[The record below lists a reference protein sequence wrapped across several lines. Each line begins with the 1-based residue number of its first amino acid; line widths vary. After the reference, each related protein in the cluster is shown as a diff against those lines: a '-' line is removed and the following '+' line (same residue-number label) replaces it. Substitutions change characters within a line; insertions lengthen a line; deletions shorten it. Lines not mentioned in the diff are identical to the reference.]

1 MKKLIISLTAA
12 LMTLASL
19 AAGEVNSDRYVTRDY
34 DFKGFNGITASG
46 IYDVQLE
53 KSNTWKVSISVPEDL
68 EDYLDVKVNNGR
80 LVLGMKQVPLRVSK
94 NFSKWTVT
102 TKVSMPVLRSLSL
115 SGAAKFDCSDSFD
128 LGNETFKLELS
139 GAGKANGLDIKA
151 KELEMEMGGATSANI
166 TGDFQKVEIEM
177 SGAAKCNFSI
187 SAVELNQEISGAAKA
202 YHSGDFATVELE
214 ASGASVFS
222 FNGSADMMDI
232 EATGAAKVETS
243 KGTARTVKASVSG
256 ASYCEINALES
267 LKVDASGASSVRYV
281 DNSSM
286 DLDIR
291 SINRGSSITKMK

>member
-34 DFKGFNGITASG
+34 DLKGFNGITASG

-68 EDYLDVKVNNGR
+68 EDYLEVKVNNGR

-115 SGAAKFDCSDSFD
+115 SGAAKFDCNDSFD

-139 GAGKANGLDIKA
+139 GAGKANGLDINA

-177 SGAAKCNFSI
+177 SGNGADDNVAAAL
-187 SAVELNQEISGAAKA
+187 AVIAVGDALAEDLRDGGVLEILIV
-202 YHSGDFATVELE
+202 HSESQRLVLLE
-214 ASGASVFS
+214 P
-222 FNGSADMMDI
+222 
-232 EATGAAKVETS
+232 
-243 KGTARTVKASVSG
+243 
-256 ASYCEINALES
+256 
-267 LKVDASGASSVRYV
+267 VD
-281 DNSSM
+281 D
-286 DLDIR
+286 
-291 SINRGSSITKMK
+291 